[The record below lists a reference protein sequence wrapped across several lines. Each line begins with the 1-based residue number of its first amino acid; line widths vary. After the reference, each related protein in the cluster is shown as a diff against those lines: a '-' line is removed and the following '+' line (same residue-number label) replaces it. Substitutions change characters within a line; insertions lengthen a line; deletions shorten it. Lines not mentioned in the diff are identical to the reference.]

1 MRIVYAE
8 DLFVT
13 PVEQEFQRL
22 IAVEVLKA
30 IRESKSREPPWQ
42 QALRRKPPRK
52 QNNQFKSK
60 LHTGGH
66 AWPPC
71 S

>member
-1 MRIVYAE
+1 MVTDLYDEPDPLRIVYAE

-13 PVEQEFQRL
+13 PVEQEFQRM

-42 QALRRKPPRK
+42 QALRRKPPGNKTIPNR
-52 QNNQFKSK
+52 S
-60 LHTGGH
+60 
-66 AWPPC
+66 
-71 S
+71 